1 MKLKKIKVL
10 GKISDKLKNEIIVSK
25 ELSLTFEETTGFW
38 LDYANSTFELGT
50 LFKQMQ
56 FDSNLYEIRGVLCFV
71 TDGTFLIFSSIEE
84 GYKTIAFI
92 KFDKILPIFNE
103 IPIIENWYSDKKDDR
118 EIFLISY

>member
-1 MKLKKIKVL
+1 MKKKIKVL
-10 GKISDKLKNEIIVSK
+10 GKISDKLKNELIVSK
-25 ELSLTFEETTGFW
+25 KLSITFEETTGFW

-50 LFKQMQ
+50 LFNQME

-71 TDGTFLIFSSIEE
+71 TDGSIVRFSCIEE
-84 GYKTIAFI
+84 GYKTIAFV

-103 IPIIENWYSDKKDDR
+103 IRIIEHWYSDKKDDR